1 VEPTDI
7 KMTGLSLSGRDAIIP
22 PPKEEEK
29 STVAYH
35 ILWLN
40 PNNELANTSLE
51 QLPPEKKI
59 IYIMRIP
66 NNLQIPLDSRNT
78 YHFFLS

>member
-40 PNNELANTSLE
+40 SNNELANTS
-51 QLPPEKKI
+51 
-59 IYIMRIP
+59 
-66 NNLQIPLDSRNT
+66 
-78 YHFFLS
+78 